1 MKKGIA
7 QPVIHTHDGQS
18 TIYPSVRKA
27 AKAVQLSPK
36 QVIAACD
43 NLFREDFQWADSAE
57 RERITGKW
65 RECRQAKQSP
75 EDPCA
80 LCRSYSGTTNKK
92 GSGWC
97 MRRRATV
104 FSIDTCGEFRPIDN
118 TPRRYERECREVTI
132 YPQC

>member
-1 MKKGIA
+1 MRKGIA
-7 QPVIHTHDGQS
+7 IPVIHTHDGQS

-43 NLFREDFQWADSAE
+43 SLLREDLQWADPCSRAQ
-57 RERITGKW
+57 R
-65 RECRQAKQSP
+65 RECRQAKEIP
-75 EDPCA
+75 EEPCA
-80 LCRSYSGTTNKK
+80 LCRSYSGTTNRK

-104 FSIDTCGEFRPIDN
+104 SPIGTCGEFRPIDN
-118 TPRRYERECREVTI
+118 TPRRYEQECSVITI
-132 YPQC
+132 YPQ